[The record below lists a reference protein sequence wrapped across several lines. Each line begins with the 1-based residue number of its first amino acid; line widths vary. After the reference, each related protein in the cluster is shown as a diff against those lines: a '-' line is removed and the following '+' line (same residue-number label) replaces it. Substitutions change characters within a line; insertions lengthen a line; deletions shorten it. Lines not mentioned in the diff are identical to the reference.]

1 MKTVP
6 LFKVNV
12 LLFSIPFFAVLAG
25 KKLIILIQYDE
36 NNYFQIGFMVAVLLK
51 MVPGL
56 IGRVETILQ
65 IITIVKPLLPIAK
78 TEMRYAM
85 VIWQVQL
92 KHV

>member
-12 LLFSIPFFAVLAG
+12 LLFSILFFAVLAG

>member
-1 MKTVP
+1 MFCSSV
-6 LFKVNV
+6 
-12 LLFSIPFFAVLAG
+12 SFFAVLAD

-85 VIWQVQL
+85 VILQVQL